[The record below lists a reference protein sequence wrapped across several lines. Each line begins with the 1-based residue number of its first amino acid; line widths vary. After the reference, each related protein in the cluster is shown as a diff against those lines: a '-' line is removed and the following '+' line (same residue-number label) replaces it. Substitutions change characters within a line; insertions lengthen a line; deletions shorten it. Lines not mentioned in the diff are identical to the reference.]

1 MWHGDCE
8 INRYGNLSR
17 KKELHMARINRESLD
32 LFFEHGLELSS
43 RTIYI
48 GYGMNDEYDTDEK
61 VAADVIKGLVILS
74 SSNSEAPIQLII
86 NNQGGDAIHGLA
98 IYDAIRNVGNPVIAT
113 VYGHCYSI
121 GAWILQAAD
130 HRRISKHS
138 SLMIHHGSGDKT
150 QFDRELDDRCVDI
163 LLDRI
168 HEKQPDFTRKQLDK
182 MLLKD
187 SFLWP
192 EEALKLGLVD
202 EIVDMDAEASK

>member
-1 MWHGDCE
+1 
-8 INRYGNLSR
+8 
-17 KKELHMARINRESLD
+17 MARISKDHLD
-32 LFFEHGLELSS
+32 LFFDHGLELTS

-61 VAADVIKGLVILS
+61 VAADVIKSLVVLS
-74 SSNSEAPIQLII
+74 TASSELPINIVI

-98 IYDAIRNVGNPVIAT
+98 IYDAIRNVSNPVIAT

-130 HRRISKHS
+130 TRRMSKHS

-150 QFDRELDDRCVDI
+150 QFDKELDDKCVDI
-163 LLDRI
+163 LLDKIR
-168 HEKQPDFTRKQLDK
+168 EKNPDFSRKQLDK

-187 SFLWP
+187 TYLWG
-192 EEALKLGLVD
+192 EQALALGLID
-202 EIVDMDAEASK
+202 EIVGE